1 MRIQLLIALMSI
13 SACIFA
19 SVNAQGRSQNPA
31 RIPMEQIKAL
41 YFKDGHKTLSRRGKP
56 LPQLQC
62 IGNSEHICNTYG
74 PDIVL
79 CKNQGDGAWKV
90 SIAYLPNPKKKD
102 ADFLLPL
109 PLSVR
114 QIFTIAS
121 DLEQWTSLV
130 KDGTAHMM
138 IML

>member
-1 MRIQLLIALMSI
+1 MRIKLIIALMSI
-13 SACIFA
+13 LACVFA

-90 SIAYLPNPKKKD
+90 SIAHLPIPTRKTLTS
-102 ADFLLPL
+102 FSLSH
-109 PLSVR
+109 LSVR
-114 QIFTIAS
+114 QIFIIAS
-121 DLEQWTSLV
+121 DLEQWTYPAR
-130 KDGTAHMM
+130 DGMVHMM
-138 IML
+138 ITL

>member
-13 SACIFA
+13 LSCVFA

-90 SIAYLPNPKKKD
+90 SNVSRSMPKRKTLTS
-102 ADFLLPL
+102 FSFSH
-109 PLSVR
+109 LSVR

-121 DLEQWTSLV
+121 DLEQWTYPA
-130 KDGTAHMM
+130 KDGKGHMT